1 MKLIFGHFESSIGLV
16 KNYETLYER
25 SKLFALT
32 EDYDRALEDLRA
44 AAALAPW
51 DYKIR

>member
-1 MKLIFGHFESSIGLV
+1 MTSIFGHFESSIGLV
-16 KNYETLYER
+16 NSHETLYER
-25 SKLFALT
+25 SKLFALV

-44 AAALAPW
+44 AVALAPW